1 MYTSC
6 PSLYQEAVKVY
17 RDVKVNPI
25 ASAVTG
31 SEWLTLR
38 SGTLYSFSNGQL
50 SFLLTKTNR
59 HTEFKFYWYYDSTE
73 FHPAPGS
80 TRSPN
85 CINYTN
91 ADVRLRTPD
100 DGQKD
105 CPKHVE
111 S

>member
-1 MYTSC
+1 VLFGLRRVVPYKK
-6 PSLYQEAVKVY
+6 PSLHMKSRRVNFKVIHAAVLQK
-17 RDVKVNPI
+17 
-25 ASAVTG
+25 
-31 SEWLTLR
+31 
-38 SGTLYSFSNGQL
+38 
-50 SFLLTKTNR
+50 TKTSN
-59 HTEFKFYWYYDSTE
+59 FKTE

-105 CPKHVE
+105 CLKHVE